1 MNMKDL
7 AELKRLL
14 RLFDEEYFK
23 GNDHVDDILSDI
35 DEFAMD
41 NNECEECE
49 LYDPRPDECLQCQDE
64 EVGQE

>member
-23 GNDHVDDILSDI
+23 GNDHIDDILNDI
-35 DEFAMD
+35 DEFAM
-41 NNECEECE
+41 E
-49 LYDPRPDECLQCQDE
+49 
-64 EVGQE
+64 GQQ